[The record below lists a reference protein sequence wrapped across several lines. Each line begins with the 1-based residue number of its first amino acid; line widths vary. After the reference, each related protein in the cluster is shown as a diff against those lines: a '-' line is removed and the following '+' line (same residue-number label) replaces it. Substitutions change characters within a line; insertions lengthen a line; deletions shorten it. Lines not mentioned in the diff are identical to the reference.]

1 MPNSYRKMQQ
11 VCRLIPAGCVASY
24 GQVAA
29 LAGVPRGARIVG
41 RALGADPDR
50 DTLPWHRVLLSDGR
64 LAFAQDSQ
72 AFATQRDRLVAEGV
86 LVRNGR
92 VNMTTHRWQPSVMDL
107 AFGFE
112 DNHDE
117 DAPD

>member
-1 MPNSYRKMQQ
+1 MASSYRKMQQ

-29 LAGVPRGARIVG
+29 LAGVPRGARMVG

-64 LAFAQDSQ
+64 LAFAKDSQ
-72 AFATQRDRLVAEGV
+72 GFVTQRDRLVAEGV

-92 VNMTTHRWQPSVMDL
+92 VNMHTHRWQPSVMDL
-107 AFGFE
+107 AFGLKE
-112 DNHDE
+112 TDD
-117 DAPD
+117 